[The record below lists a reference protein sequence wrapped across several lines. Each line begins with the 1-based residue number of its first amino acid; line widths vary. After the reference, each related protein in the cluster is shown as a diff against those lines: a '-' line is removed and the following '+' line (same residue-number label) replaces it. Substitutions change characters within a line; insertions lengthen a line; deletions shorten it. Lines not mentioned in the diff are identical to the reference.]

1 MALEK
6 FDRLE
11 EGLGRLLFSFET
23 LQTENLELRDALGAK
38 GLEVEALKEKVARLE
53 EEKLVVRKK
62 VDTLLS
68 RLDGLIQSA

>member
-11 EGLGRLLFSFET
+11 EGLGRLLFSFEN
-23 LQTENLELRDALGAK
+23 LQSENLELRDALEAK
-38 GLEVEALKEKVARLE
+38 ELETRALKEKMARLE
-53 EEKLVVRKK
+53 EEKLRVRKK

-68 RLDGLIQSA
+68 KLDGLTQSA

>member
-23 LQTENLELRDALGAK
+23 LQTEIFELRDALGAK

-53 EEKLVVRKK
+53 EEKLHVRKK